1 MKNKLLI
8 VTDLGLFKAFSV
20 QMTPRRTVRLEPL
33 AEFALEEGHQPFKSR
48 VTDMAGR
55 RAGPT
60 RSWAGPMGDDHN
72 FRLETRRRLIKR
84 IAGHV
89 AQLIRRDGEDGCW
102 LAAPGTMDQPLLK
115 ELPAMIRQRIEKTVS
130 LDLTKAQPQEL
141 VARFANGY

>member
-20 QMTPRRTVRLEPL
+20 QLTPRRTVRLEPL
-33 AEFALEEGHQPFKSR
+33 TEFAFDEAHLPFKSR

-60 RSWAGPMGDDHN
+60 RTWAAPMGDDHN

-84 IAGHV
+84 IAAHV
-89 AQLIRRDGEDGCW
+89 ERLIRRDGEEGCW
-102 LAAPGTMDQPLLK
+102 LAAPGTIDQSLLE

-130 LDLTKAQPQEL
+130 LDLTKEQPRQL
-141 VARFANGY
+141 VARFANGF